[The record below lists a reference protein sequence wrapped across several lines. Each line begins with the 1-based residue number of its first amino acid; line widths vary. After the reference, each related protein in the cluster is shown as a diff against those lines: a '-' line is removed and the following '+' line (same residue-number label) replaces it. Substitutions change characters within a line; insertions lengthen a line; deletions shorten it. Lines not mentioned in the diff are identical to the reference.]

1 MKKSRIQDPVLD
13 SMVERLRDA
22 LNPDLIFLF
31 GSRARDDARADSDYD
46 FFVVVPHSDKPRYQR
61 DREAY
66 LALCGNGVGKDVVVV
81 TRDEFATSR
90 RTSVSLA
97 STVLSEG
104 VLLHEA
110 RNQG

>member
-1 MKKSRIQDPVLD
+1 
-13 SMVERLRDA
+13 MVERLRDA
-22 LNPDLIFLF
+22 LNPDFIFLF
-31 GSRARDDARADSDYD
+31 GSRARDDAGADSDYD

-66 LALCGNGVGKDVVVV
+66 LTLCGSGVGKDVVVV
-81 TRDEFATSR
+81 TRDEFDASR
-90 RTSVSLA
+90 RAAASLA

-104 VLLHEA
+104 ILLHEA

>member
-1 MKKSRIQDPVLD
+1 MRKRRIKDPVLE
-13 SMVERLRDA
+13 SMVGRLRDA
-22 LNPDLIFLF
+22 LNPDLIYLF
-31 GSRARDDARADSDYD
+31 GSRARNEAGADSDYD

-81 TRDEFATSR
+81 TRDEFETSR
-90 RTSVSLA
+90 RTSVSLT

-104 VLLHEA
+104 ILLHEA